1 MKEIEFL
8 INWDKMQ
15 NKLETN
21 LDAVA
26 EAVCESGLSTS
37 FVPTRRTSA
46 NQPAENDAAQ
56 ATNLKATIIM
66 AVASPRSAAKP
77 EATTSPTAT

>member
-1 MKEIEFL
+1 
-8 INWDKMQ
+8 MQ
-15 NKLETN
+15 NKLEKN
-21 LDAVA
+21 LDTVA
-26 EAVCESGLSTS
+26 EAVCESGPSTS
-37 FVPTRRTSA
+37 FVPTRRTSL
-46 NQPAENDAAQ
+46 NQPAAKDQAGAAQ